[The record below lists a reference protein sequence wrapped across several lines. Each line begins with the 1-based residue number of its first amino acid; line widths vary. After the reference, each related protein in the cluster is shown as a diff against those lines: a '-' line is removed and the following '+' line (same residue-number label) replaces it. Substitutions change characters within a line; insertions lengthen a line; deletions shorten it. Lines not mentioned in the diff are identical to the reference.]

1 MQARAKNDMK
11 PSPMPWVSR
20 KRSLCCARSAIT
32 PLMSISLKVVRMAAV
47 RCACTSRSA
56 IRLRSRLI
64 GTRSSPSTWGSAG
77 AATEGRRLGAGAE
90 GTAASVRA
98 GCTVAERPR
107 ARWLSTSSLVSRPPL
122 PEAGM
127 MVGSRSCSV
136 TSRRTAGLSGPGPP
150 ERGGAGAVARSA
162 ARAAGGSATGG
173 GALTAG
179 AGGGGGAAAAAA
191 GLAAARPAASSRRAT
206 TSPTATVSPCCFR
219 MCSTPA
225 APAGSSVLALSVSSS
240 SRTSS
245 GPTTSPSC
253 FAQRTMTP
261 SVTDSPRLGIR
272 TSKGIRPLFLPGP
285 CSAREGVQHEIALF
299 GLVDLVGARRRTRGF
314 RAPDI
319 RQRAIAGQD
328 ALEAPIHDVPSPH
341 VPRLFL
347 HPENLAPVRVGG
359 EDRLELLLGKR
370 VELLDAH
377 DGGGV
382 ERALAAGREQ
392 VIVDF
397 AAAEEKAGDG
407 LRVDDD
413 ARLGSAADRHVAD
426 HGLEG
431 PVGEIREGRHGGLVP
446 QEALRAHDDE
456 GLPEVPVHL
465 PPERV
470 EVLRRR
476 AQVADLHVLLGGQ
489 LEEALEPRARVLRAL
504 SLVAVGQQENEPAH
518 ALPLR
523 LRARDELID
532 HDLGAVHEVT
542 ELGLPDRELMGIGEA
557 HAELEAEDGVL
568 REHAVQDHE
577 ARLSLPDVIE
587 RDVPGV

>member
-1 MQARAKNDMK
+1 MK
-11 PSPMPWVSR
+11 PSPMPCVSR
-20 KRSLCCARSAIT
+20 KRSLCCARSAST

-47 RCACTSRSA
+47 RCACTRRSA
-56 IRLRSRLI
+56 IRLRRRLI
-64 GTRSSPSTWGSAG
+64 GTRSSPSACGSAG
-77 AATEGRRLGAGAE
+77 AATDGRRLGAGGD

-98 GCTVAERPR
+98 GAAVAERPR
-107 ARWLSTSSLVSRPPL
+107 ARWLSTSSLVNRPPL

-127 MVGSRSCSV
+127 TVGSRSCSV
-136 TSRRTAGLSGPGPP
+136 TSRRTAGLSGPGPA
-150 ERGGAGAVARSA
+150 ERVGEGLADRSA
-162 ARAAGGSATGG
+162 ARAAPGGSATGG
-173 GALTAG
+173 GGAVTAG
-179 AGGGGGAAAAAA
+179 AGGGGGAAVAAA
-191 GLAAARPAASSRRAT
+191 GREGARPAASSRRAT

-413 ARLGSAADRHVAD
+413 ARLGSAADRHVVD

-489 LEEALEPRARVLRAL
+489 LEKALEPRARVLRTL
-504 SLVAVGQQENEPAH
+504 SLVAVRQQ
-518 ALPLR
+518 
-523 LRARDELID
+523 
-532 HDLGAVHEVT
+532 
-542 ELGLPDRELMGIGEA
+542 
-557 HAELEAEDGVL
+557 
-568 REHAVQDHE
+568 
-577 ARLSLPDVIE
+577 
-587 RDVPGV
+587 